1 MIAYIIIFMSVFNFT
16 QNKKVIFEFDKSC
29 NIDAWQVVD
38 DVVMG
43 GNSNSEISLNEDGNG
58 FFKGTVSIENNGGF
72 SSIRLNVNK
81 IETTSNKTI
90 LLKLKG
96 DGSVFQFRVK
106 RSKYERHSY
115 IFNFKT
121 TGDWETIEIPLEEM
135 TPSFRGFKLDISN
148 FNQDDIQ
155 QIGFLKVSK
164 KNTPFRL
171 EIKHIHLN

>member
-16 QNKKVIFEFDKSC
+16 QNKKVIFEFDTSC

-43 GNSNSEISLNEDGNG
+43 GKSNSEISLNENGNG
-58 FFKGTVSIENNGGF
+58 LFKGTVSIENNGGF

-115 IFNFKT
+115 TFNFNT
-121 TGDWETIEIPLEEM
+121 TGNWETIEIPLTEM

-155 QIGFLKVSK
+155 QIGFLKSSNT
-164 KNTPFRL
+164 NTPFQL

>member
-1 MIAYIIIFMSVFNFT
+1 MSVFNFA
-16 QNKKVIFEFDKSC
+16 QDKKVIFEFNTSC

-43 GNSNSEISLNEDGNG
+43 GSSSSEIILNKYGNG
-58 FFKGTVSIENNGGF
+58 VFKGNVSIENNGGF
-72 SSIRLNVNK
+72 SSIRFNENK

-115 IFNFKT
+115 IFNFQT
-121 TGDWETIEIPLEEM
+121 NGDWETIEIPLSEM
-135 TPSFRGFKLDISN
+135 TPSFRGLKFDISN
-148 FNQDDIQ
+148 FNHDNIQ
-155 QIGFLKVSK
+155 QIGFLKASN
-164 KNTPFRL
+164 KNTSFQL